1 MSNTYKL
8 VNPYIHGDFTTSLKS
23 QNSVTA
29 AKSFY
34 KSLSEHFNNNIPK
47 FYFTIQKGGSG
58 SGKYYHFVVKEKK
71 GKNDEVKFNVEQ
83 YDVDTDA
90 ASLSAFKSKLNAFQ
104 NKFEQAGGKKGGK
117 KGSKKG
123 SKKAAKKSLDD
134 SDSDLDSSE
143 DFYRRAQ
150 TYQPVVTPPLYYW
163 WYDPGVYKLNS
174 VFIPTFYSYVTPYI
188 ELSLARG
195 Y

>member
-8 VNPYIHGDFTTSLKS
+8 VNPYIQGDFTTSLKA
-23 QNSVTA
+23 QNSVMA
-29 AKSFY
+29 AKNFY
-34 KSLSEHFNNNIPK
+34 KSLSEHFNNSIPK

-71 GKNDEVKFNVEQ
+71 GKKDEVTFNVEQ
-83 YDVDTDA
+83 YNVESTE
-90 ASLSAFKSKLNAFQ
+90 SELSAFKSKLNAFQ
-104 NKFEQAGGKKGGK
+104 NKFEQAGGKK

-123 SKKAAKKSLDD
+123 AKKSKKVVDD

-163 WYDPGVYKLNS
+163 WYDPAVYKLSS

-188 ELSLARG
+188 QLSL
-195 Y
+195 

>member
-8 VNPYIHGDFTTSLKS
+8 VNPYIHGDFTTSLKA

-83 YDVDTDA
+83 YDMESDA
-90 ASLSAFKSKLNAFQ
+90 STLSAFKSKLNAFQ

-117 KGSKKG
+117 KGSKKAT
-123 SKKAAKKSLDD
+123 KKSKKSLDD
-134 SDSDLDSSE
+134 SDSDLNSSE

-163 WYDPGVYKLNS
+163 WYDPGVYKLSS

-188 ELSLARG
+188 QLSL
-195 Y
+195 

>member
-8 VNPYIHGDFTTSLKS
+8 VNPYIQGDFKS
-23 QNSVTA
+23 SIKAQNSVLA
-29 AKSFY
+29 AKTFY
-34 KSLSEHFNNNIPK
+34 KNLSEHFNNSIPK

-71 GKNDEVKFNVEQ
+71 GKNDEVNFKVEPFN
-83 YDVDTDA
+83 DA
-90 ASLSAFKSKLNAFQ
+90 IEDSKLSAFKSKLNAFQ
-104 NKFEQAGGKKGGK
+104 NKFEQAGGKKK
-117 KGSKKG
+117 SKNSKK
-123 SKKAAKKSLDD
+123 SKKVVDD

-143 DFYRRAQ
+143 DFYKRAQ

-163 WYDPGVYKLNS
+163 WYDPSVYSLSS

-188 ELSLARG
+188 QINI
-195 Y
+195 

>member
-8 VNPYIHGDFTTSLKS
+8 VNPYIHGDFTTSLKA

-83 YDVDTDA
+83 YDLESDA
-90 ASLSAFKSKLNAFQ
+90 SSLAAFKSKLNAFQ

-117 KGSKKG
+117 KGSKKAT
-123 SKKAAKKSLDD
+123 KKSKKSLDD

-163 WYDPGVYKLNS
+163 WYDPGVYKLSS

-188 ELSLARG
+188 QLSLN
-195 Y
+195 

>member
-8 VNPYIHGDFTTSLKS
+8 VNPYIHGDFTTSLKA

-83 YDVDTDA
+83 YDMESDA
-90 ASLSAFKSKLNAFQ
+90 SSLSAFKSKLNAFQ

-117 KGSKKG
+117 KGSKKTT
-123 SKKAAKKSLDD
+123 KKSKKSLDD
-134 SDSDLDSSE
+134 SDSDLNSSE

-163 WYDPGVYKLNS
+163 WYDPGVYKLSS

-188 ELSLARG
+188 QLSLN
-195 Y
+195 